1 MRVPRIF
8 HPEPLMV
15 NSTVSLS
22 DDAFQHT
29 IKVLRM
35 QEGQALELFC
45 NDEFNYPAVLTS
57 VAKKSAQVEIIG
69 AQLNNTESPLF
80 VHLGQVVSR
89 GDRMDFALQKSV
101 ELGVNAITPLFSER
115 CGVKL
120 NGDRLEKKQQQW
132 QKIVISACEQS
143 GRSHVPT
150 VLPAVSVDDF
160 VQTPFDGLRLT
171 LDPYA
176 QVPLNQIQGART
188 AQRIQ
193 LIIGPEGGFTD
204 IEVEHARNNSFK
216 PIRLGPRIL
225 RTETAAMTALAAIQY
240 EFGDLNASNE

>member
-1 MRVPRIF
+1 
-8 HPEPLMV
+8 
-15 NSTVSLS
+15 
-22 DDAFQHT
+22 
-29 IKVLRM
+29 
-35 QEGQALELFC
+35 
-45 NDEFNYPAVLTS
+45 
-57 VAKKSAQVEIIG
+57 
-69 AQLNNTESPLF
+69 
-80 VHLGQVVSR
+80 
-89 GDRMDFALQKSV
+89 MDFALQKSV

-143 GRSHVPT
+143 GRSHVPI
-150 VLPAVSVDDF
+150 VLPAILVDDF
-160 VQTPFDGLRLT
+160 VKTPFDGLRLT

-176 QVPLNQIQGART
+176 RVPLNQIEGANS

-193 LIIGPEGGFTD
+193 LMIGPEGGFTD
-204 IEVEHARNNSFK
+204 IEVEHARHRHFK

>member
-8 HPEPLMV
+8 HPEPLSV
-15 NSTVSLS
+15 NSTITLS

-29 IKVLRM
+29 VKVLRM

-45 NDEFNYPAVLTS
+45 NDDFNYSAVLTS
-57 VAKKSAQVEIIG
+57 VAKKHAQVEILE
-69 AQLNNTESPLF
+69 AQSNTTESPLY

-143 GRSHVPT
+143 GRSRVPT
-150 VLPAVSVDDF
+150 VHPAISIDDF
-160 VQTPFDGLRLT
+160 VQQPFDGLRLT

-176 QVPLNQIQGART
+176 HIPLHQIQGANS

-204 IEVEHARNNSFK
+204 TEVDHAREHQFK

-225 RTETAAMTALAAIQY
+225 RTETAAMTALTAIQY

>member
-8 HPEPLMV
+8 HPEPLSV
-15 NSTVSLS
+15 NSTITLS

-29 IKVLRM
+29 VKVLRM

-45 NDEFNYPAVLTS
+45 NDDFNYSAALTS
-57 VAKKSAQVEIIG
+57 VAKKHAQVEIID
-69 AQLNNTESPLF
+69 AQANTSESPLY

-143 GRSHVPT
+143 GRSRVPT
-150 VLPAVSVDDF
+150 VHPAVSIDDF
-160 VQTPFDGLRLT
+160 VQQAFDGLRLT

-176 QVPLNQIQGART
+176 HIPLHQIHGANA

-204 IEVEHARNNSFK
+204 TEVDRAREHQFK

-225 RTETAAMTALAAIQY
+225 RTETAAMTALTAIQY